1 MAFHNAVEATVAC
14 WLQARQGLHATLLV
28 YIPTVPLSICD
39 RCASLQMGPSS
50 DVRQRA
56 LLDLADQLIYEPCY
70 DTLRTKEQLGYTVS
84 SGSRLTHG
92 VLGFCV
98 VVVSA
103 KYSAEVGM
111 HEWGSVRQ
119 AAAHT
124 AWSCDG
130 CMF

>member
-1 MAFHNAVEATVAC
+1 MQPA
-14 WLQARQGLHATLLV
+14 
-28 YIPTVPLSICD
+28 
-39 RCASLQMGPSS
+39 ASLQVGLSS

-56 LLDLADQLIYEPCY
+56 LLDLADQLLYEPCY

-103 KYSAEVGM
+103 KYGAQVGKLLM
-111 HEWGSVRQ
+111 AGDAP
-119 AAAHT
+119 AAAQ
-124 AWSCDG
+124 AEQAVNEGSSSGRAAAAGPQRASCRCRAELR
-130 CMF
+130 CMLG

>member
-1 MAFHNAVEATVAC
+1 
-14 WLQARQGLHATLLV
+14 
-28 YIPTVPLSICD
+28 
-39 RCASLQMGPSS
+39 MGPSS

-84 SGSRLTHG
+84 SGSRLTHA

-111 HEWGSVRQ
+111 HE
-119 AAAHT
+119 
-124 AWSCDG
+124 
-130 CMF
+130 